1 VTVIDDAVAVMVDLT
16 DFADQA
22 MEHTRSLH
30 AAALR
35 RTRNPDDAEH
45 LLPEACLRACG
56 GFARFEQG
64 TNLSV
69 GLHRIRTNTIT
80 STNRSK
86 QRRPA
91 EINLEYNEHVDN
103 LSCRSRLEATTME
116 RSADDQLMD
125 YLIDEQLMQAIDSI
139 PRRFRLA
146 VLLADVECL
155 PNTETVERLDIPT
168 GTVMS
173 RGRNRDSCTV
183 SFAALGE
190 PSIRYAT
197 ARRRGRC
204 SSNRE
209 ASQSRSVNGDIP
221 PSCGVLHRDPSR
233 LHGCDRVERSRYL
246 AGSGSTNN
254 SKENIMNVLVVGASD
269 AIGTRKDLS
278 C

>member
-16 DFADQA
+16 DFAEQA

-35 RTRNPDDAEH
+35 RTRNPNDAED
-45 LLPEACLRACG
+45 LLPETCLRAYR

-64 TNLSV
+64 TNLDA
-69 GLHRIRTNTIT
+69 GLHRIRTNTFT
-80 STNRSK
+80 GTNRSK

-103 LSCRSRLEATTME
+103 LYCRSRLEATTMQ

-125 YLIDEQLMQAIDSI
+125 RLIDEQLMQAIDSL

-146 VLLADVECL
+146 VLLADVERL
-155 PNTETVERLDIPT
+155 PNTETAERLDIPT

-173 RGRNRDSCTV
+173 RGRNHAACIAS
-183 SFAALGE
+183 SAALGE

-204 SSNRE
+204 SSNRA
-209 ASQSRSVNGDIP
+209 ASQSRSFIGHIP
-221 PSCGVLHRDPSR
+221 PSSRVLHLARSR
-233 LHGCDRVERSRYL
+233 LDGCDRVD
-246 AGSGSTNN
+246 GP
-254 SKENIMNVLVVGASD
+254 
-269 AIGTRKDLS
+269 GTSPGRAARTTRRRTS
-278 C
+278 